1 MMLFWLICAAV
12 TLVTVALLLWPLLR
26 ARAAGRDEDEPR
38 GLAVYRDQLQEV
50 ERDRARGLLDEEQ
63 AAAARL
69 EVERRLLAITETE
82 AARPAGSGIGSARA
96 LAVAV
101 GLLVPLVTLGLYVG
115 LGSPGL
121 PGEPFVE
128 RQGVAPPRDIA
139 EMAESLANRLA
150 RGGGSAEDWSLL
162 ARTYAQLD
170 RMGPAAEAAGQAIR
184 LGMDDAE
191 THSFRGE
198 MLTAAAG
205 GTVTEAARQAFAQA
219 LERDPGNP
227 RALYYAGL
235 ALAQDDQLEPA
246 LEIWTTLA
254 EASSPDA
261 PWLHLL
267 RQQIRRVAGDL
278 GVEPPAIAGDLG
290 VEPPAI
296 AAMDAPALPPAGS
309 TAPGQTAPGPTAE
322 DVAAA
327 QDMSD
332 EDRMAFIRSMVE
344 RLAERLEGSPEDL
357 DGWLRLSRAYLVL
370 QEPDKASA
378 ALARAEALVEPLPAD
393 APERGAVAAARRALE
408 AGG

>member
-1 MMLFWLICAAV
+1 MTLFWLICAAA

-26 ARAAGRDEDEPR
+26 ARAAAEVEDDEPR
-38 GLAVYRDQLQEV
+38 GLAVYRDQLQEI

-69 EVERRLLAITETE
+69 EVERRLLAITEGE
-82 AARPAGSGIGSARA
+82 AARPARPGIGSGRA
-96 LAVAV
+96 LAAMVGVA
-101 GLLVPLVTLGLYVG
+101 VPLVALGLYLG
-115 LGSPGL
+115 LGSPGV
-121 PGEPFVE
+121 PGQPFVE

-170 RMGPAAEAAGQAIR
+170 RLGAAAEAAGQAIR

-191 THSFRGE
+191 TLSFRGE

-205 GTVTEAARQAFAQA
+205 GTVTDPARRSFAEA

-235 ALAQDDQLEPA
+235 ALAQDGRPRPA
-246 LEIWTTLA
+246 LELWTTLA

-261 PWLHLL
+261 PWLGLL
-267 RQQIRRVAGDL
+267 RQQIRRVA
-278 GVEPPAIAGDLG
+278 ADLG

-296 AAMDAPALPPAGS
+296 AAAEPPAATPS
-309 TAPGQTAPGPTAE
+309 TPPVGE
-322 DVAAA
+322 
-327 QDMSD
+327 S
-332 EDRMAFIRSMVE
+332 
-344 RLAERLEGSPEDL
+344 
-357 DGWLRLSRAYLVL
+357 
-370 QEPDKASA
+370 
-378 ALARAEALVEPLPAD
+378 ARAGFCSDIA
-393 APERGAVAAARRALE
+393 
-408 AGG
+408 